1 MVRNAAAPS
10 GYTVPMAVRHWR
22 RLIAALAVVLLTVT
36 VGVVAAPRL
45 LTRGLV
51 GTSRSGSDGFGAT
64 RLVVVGEPHTIDW
77 LATHRQQFG
86 DRPYTVQWVGWLH
99 VPRAAR
105 YEFATSSDDGSWLY
119 IDDALLVDNGG
130 EHPAIERRGSIDL
143 TAGLHALRLDYQQ
156 QRGGDYLAVSVGTDG
171 RPVRP
176 LALDVLYPS
185 RLAFALQTEWRPGYL
200 LATLWSSLF
209 VLGAIA
215 LFVRHVR
222 RHTAALAADADSNR
236 WLWRLLAMAAV
247 LIVWQGTYGLP
258 TGWELDELRPGEVM
272 PGLDRRFS
280 NGWNAL
286 YPPGY
291 YYVLGLLS
299 LPFHLIGEAGGLD
312 LWGAQTVVTQSVLYR
327 ASAMVLGLAIVYL
340 AYRCGSVAFAS
351 RRVGLWAGFL
361 AALVPNLLL
370 LAKLA
375 KPDVPYVAAFMLAVL
390 AYLTALRDPGPRR
403 YGLFAVAAMTAVC
416 IKDQAYGLFVL
427 PSLHLLWVRL
437 AVMSGSW
444 PARALRVLGDRAILR
459 ALVMAVVTFVVIY
472 NLPFNL
478 RGVFVH
484 LLRVFQGGTEDGF
497 QMYAANSAGQLSMLR
512 DAVGLVPWMLGWP
525 TVVLAGIGI
534 VAGWR
539 ERRAET
545 IALLLPVVSY
555 YVFFIVVI
563 RYQYDRFYL
572 GPVMMLAILAGRGL
586 HALWTHPAPWA
597 RGAAAAAAVYA
608 FAYGSSVDLM
618 MRRDSRYDVEAWLAA
633 RATDAVT
640 VGVFGPAAYLPRPN
654 GLRFLEIGP
663 YEDVLE
669 IVSPEF
675 LVVNAEHAKRDR
687 DAEFYGPLLSDTH
700 PRYRQMAVFKSSPG
714 LAVLAYQ
721 RVFSNGREDVLT
733 NLDKINPE
741 TRVYVRRDLSVAP

>member
-1 MVRNAAAPS
+1 MPATPS
-10 GYTVPMAVRHWR
+10 GYTVPMAVRLSRWQ
-22 RLIAALAVVLLTVT
+22 IAALAVVLLAVT
-36 VGVVAAPRL
+36 IGVVAAPRL
-45 LTRGLV
+45 LSRGLV
-51 GTSRSGSDGFGAT
+51 GTSRSGSDGFGPT
-64 RLVVVGEPHTIDW
+64 RLVVVGEPRTSDW
-77 LATHRQQFG
+77 LVSHRQQFG
-86 DRPYTVQWVGWLH
+86 ERPYTVQWLGWLH

-105 YEFATSSDDGSWLY
+105 YEFATTSDDGSWLY
-119 IDDALLVDNGG
+119 VDDTLLVDNGG
-130 EHPAIERRGSIDL
+130 EHPALERRGAVTL
-143 TAGLHALRLDYQQ
+143 TPGLHRVRLDYQQ
-156 QRGGDYLAVSVGTDG
+156 LRGGDHLAVSVGIDG
-171 RPVRP
+171 RPLRP
-176 LALDVLYPS
+176 LALDALYPS
-185 RLAFALQTEWRPGYL
+185 RLAYALDTTWRPGYL

-209 VLGAIA
+209 VLGAIM

-222 RHTAALAADADSNR
+222 RHTASLAVEADTNR
-236 WLWRLLAMAAV
+236 WLWRLLIMAAV

-258 TGWELDELRPGEVM
+258 TGWELDELRPAHVM
-272 PGLDRRFS
+272 PGLDRRFA

-299 LPFHLIGEAGGLD
+299 LPFHLIGEAGALD
-312 LWGAQTVVTQSVLYR
+312 LWSPQTTLTQDVLYR
-327 ASAMVLGLAIVYL
+327 TSAMLLGLAIVYL
-340 AYRCGSVAFAS
+340 VYRCGSAAFAN

-390 AYLTALRDPGPRR
+390 AYLTALRDPRPGQ

-427 PSLHLLWVRL
+427 PSMHLLWIRL
-437 AVMSGSW
+437 TALSGSW
-444 PARALRVLGDRAILR
+444 PSRPLRVLGDRAIVR
-459 ALVMAVVTFVVIY
+459 ALAMAMVTFVVIY
-472 NLPFNL
+472 NLPFNT

-484 LLRVFQGGTEDGF
+484 LLRVFQGGTEEGF
-497 QMYAANSAGQLSMLR
+497 QMYAASSAGQLAMLR
-512 DAVGLVPWMLGWP
+512 DALALVPWMLGWP

-534 VAGWR
+534 GAGWR
-539 ERRAET
+539 ERRPET

-586 HALWTHPAPWA
+586 HALWTQPAPWA
-597 RGAAAAAAVYA
+597 RGAAAAATLYA
-608 FAYGSSVDLM
+608 LAYGASVDLM

-633 RATDAVT
+633 RADDTVT

-663 YEDVLE
+663 FEDVLE
-669 IVSPEF
+669 IVAPEF
-675 LVVNAEHAKRDR
+675 LVVNAEHARRDR

-700 PRYRQMAVFKSSPG
+700 PRYRQMSVFKSSPG
-714 LAVLAYQ
+714 LAVLGYQ
-721 RVFSNGREDVLT
+721 RVFSNGREDMLT

-741 TRVYVRRDLSVAP
+741 TRVFVRRDLSVAP